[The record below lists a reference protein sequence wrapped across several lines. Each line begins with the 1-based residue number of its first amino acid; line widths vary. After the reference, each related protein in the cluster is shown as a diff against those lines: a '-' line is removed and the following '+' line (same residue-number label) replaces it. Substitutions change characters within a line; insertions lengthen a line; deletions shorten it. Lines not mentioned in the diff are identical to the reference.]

1 LQLQA
6 FHNQRPQAIAA
17 TGFPQPC
24 GRGHRPLQ
32 PQAFHNHAAAG
43 HFHWSAATAT
53 GHGSQLATG
62 PTVTSGTLARGAAAK
77 CVEKDDEEEEKR
89 QAELRRVQ
97 DQLKKCLED
106 EDYTGAAAV
115 KEHIAALM
123 RQAKLR
129 RGSAVTGTQLGIAA
143 NATCCIITARM
154 GRFVTCWA
162 SLVVPQRKHV
172 MPTDRHRLA
181 TCFDQ

>member
-1 LQLQA
+1 MQLQA

-89 QAELRRVQ
+89 QAELRRAQ
-97 DQLKKCLED
+97 GQLGKCLEY
-106 EDYTGAAAV
+106 ENYTGSAAV
-115 KEHIAALM
+115 KENIAALM
-123 RQAKLR
+123 RQAELR
-129 RGSAVTGTQLGIAA
+129 RARDRLKKRVEEEDYTGGATVKESIAA
-143 NATCCIITARM
+143 IDGGGTRSSCSGTC
-154 GRFVTCWA
+154 GA
-162 SLVVPQRKHV
+162 SHLR
-172 MPTDRHRLA
+172 
-181 TCFDQ
+181 